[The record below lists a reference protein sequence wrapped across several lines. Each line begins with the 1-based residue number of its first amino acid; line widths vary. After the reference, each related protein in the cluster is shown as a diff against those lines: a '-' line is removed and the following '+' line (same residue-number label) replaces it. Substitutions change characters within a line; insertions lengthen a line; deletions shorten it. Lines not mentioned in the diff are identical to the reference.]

1 MTRQNWGM
9 ASKMASIDLFNSS
22 TSSLCFFF
30 VSMLIYECNGDTKE
44 NGLTN
49 RISGF
54 RSCIFPTP

>member
-30 VSMLIYECNGDTKE
+30 VSILIVCNVQLVKSVFCQLCSALG
-44 NGLTN
+44 
-49 RISGF
+49 
-54 RSCIFPTP
+54 